1 MIRAIFP
8 SCCLITVT
16 ICDNLPFQP
25 TLFSTCQVC
34 PADHWGCTWSSG
46 WRGWGRRWSWPAG
59 WSPREFASCPS
70 SQPWTRITIMIWPPH
85 LTLNCIILQIILC
98 VYNLQFQLEIP
109 LCGDCVTPA
118 CQLLWVDPQETEEA
132 DHHDG
137 DETVQHVVSA
147 IVGQSI
153 VTTIRQIGQ
162 EENCRETCWGGPQ
175 IIDYL
180 PSAERIVAALG
191 VTWSSMISFSY
202 LKKVKTS
209 PEHNGRDRERL
220 VQGGDPDPQDSAHQ
234 RPHLGREQLRTLK
247 IHLMM
252 VICTSLHIWEWSDK
266 QPWSKMP

>member
-1 MIRAIFP
+1 
-8 SCCLITVT
+8 
-16 ICDNLPFQP
+16 
-25 TLFSTCQVC
+25 
-34 PADHWGCTWSSG
+34 
-46 WRGWGRRWSWPAG
+46 
-59 WSPREFASCPS
+59 
-70 SQPWTRITIMIWPPH
+70 MIWPFY

-118 CQLLWVDPQETEEA
+118 CQFLWVDPQETEEA

-202 LKKVKTS
+202 LKKWRLHLSTMAVTGKDLSKGETRI
-209 PEHNGRDRERL
+209 PRTVHTRDHTWAGNNSGHSR
-220 VQGGDPDPQDSAHQ
+220 S
-234 RPHLGREQLRTLK
+234 T
-247 IHLMM
+247 
-252 VICTSLHIWEWSDK
+252 
-266 QPWSKMP
+266 